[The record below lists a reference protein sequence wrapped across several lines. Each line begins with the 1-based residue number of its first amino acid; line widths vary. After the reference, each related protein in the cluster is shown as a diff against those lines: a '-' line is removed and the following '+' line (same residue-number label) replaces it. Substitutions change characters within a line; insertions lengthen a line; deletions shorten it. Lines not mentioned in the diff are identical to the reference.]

1 MTKRTAPVCVGCEKP
16 LRSVPVTI
24 RGEAGWR
31 GWGWNGRGHFCSR
44 TCAAEWAEN
53 KVLGTAWNCDDPR
66 DIDNAPFRA
75 VGAQLKSDG
84 ETNGA
89 S

>member
-1 MTKRTAPVCVGCEKP
+1 MVSADEGRAAVGDAAVTMTKRKAPVCVGCEKP

-24 RGEAGWR
+24 RGEA
-31 GWGWNGRGHFCSR
+31 
-44 TCAAEWAEN
+44 AAEWAEN